1 MNLVNNLPNLKS
13 LNAQWEM
20 KANNIEYK
28 STKHKIKLIL
38 HEWARLITF
47 P

>member
-1 MNLVNNLPNLKS
+1 MNSVNNLPNLKT

-20 KANNIEYK
+20 KYK

-38 HEWARLITF
+38 QEWARLITF